1 MLYGLAILIGLL
13 EGLTEFI
20 PVSST
25 GHMIIAGHLLG
36 FTGERADAFE
46 VFIQLGA
53 ILAVAFLYRD
63 RFLGLIPGRAA
74 AVPGSAD
81 VRSAGARSAE
91 GRTADG
97 RSDAPRVAERR
108 FAGNRG
114 LLLLAVTSAPALIAG
129 KLFHHVIK
137 ERLFSPLTVAIG
149 LAVGGL
155 GLILIETFKPRARVT
170 RLDDIGMREAV
181 WVGLFQCLSLWPGMS
196 RAGSTIIGG
205 MLAGA
210 DRKTTAEY
218 SFLAAVPIMIA
229 ATGYDLY
236 KSRSF
241 LHASDAPLFALGFLV
256 ALVSAWF
263 AVRFFIGFL
272 GKHTLKGF
280 GWYRLA
286 LAAFTWWYFSR

>member
-46 VFIQLGA
+46 IFIQLGA

-63 RFLGLIPGRAA
+63 RFLGLIPGRA
-74 AVPGSAD
+74 P
-81 VRSAGARSAE
+81 AGAR
-91 GRTADG
+91 
-97 RSDAPRVAERR
+97 
-108 FAGNRG
+108 FAGGRG
-114 LLLLAVTSAPALIAG
+114 LLLLAVTTAPALVAG
-129 KLFHHVIK
+129 KLFHHAIK

-155 GLILIETFKPRARVT
+155 GLILIEIFKPRARVT
-170 RLDDIGMREAV
+170 RLDEVGMREAV

-236 KSRSF
+236 KSRGF
-241 LHASDAPLFALGFLV
+241 LHASDAPLFALGFCV
-256 ALVSAWF
+256 ALVSALF

-272 GKHTLKGF
+272 AKHTLKGF

-286 LAAFTWWYFSR
+286 LAAFTWWYFTR

>member
-1 MLYGLAILIGLL
+1 MLYGLAIIIGLL

-25 GHMIIAGHLLG
+25 GHMIIAGHMLH

-46 VFIQLGA
+46 IFIQLGA

-63 RFLGLIPGRAA
+63 RFLGLLTGRAPA
-74 AVPGSAD
+74 
-81 VRSAGARSAE
+81 
-91 GRTADG
+91 
-97 RSDAPRVAERR
+97 DAPADRSPSDLSAVRRPGNQR
-108 FAGNRG
+108 FAGLRG
-114 LLLLAVTSAPALIAG
+114 LLLLAITTAPALVFG
-129 KLFHHVIK
+129 KLFHHAIK
-137 ERLFSPLTVAIG
+137 EKLFSPLTVAIG
-149 LAVGGL
+149 LAVGGV
-155 GLILIETFKPRARVT
+155 GLILIEILKPRARVT
-170 RLDDIGMREAV
+170 RLDDIGMREAI
-181 WVGLFQCLSLWPGMS
+181 WVGLFQCFALWPGMS
-196 RAGSTIIGG
+196 RSGSTIIGG
-205 MLAGA
+205 MLMGV

-218 SFLAAVPIMIA
+218 SFLAAVPVMIA
-229 ATGYDLY
+229 ATGFDLY
-236 KSRSF
+236 KSREF
-241 LHASDAPLFALGFLV
+241 LTASDAPLFALGFLV

>member
-25 GHMIIAGHLLG
+25 GHMIIVGHMLH

-63 RFLGLIPGRAA
+63 RFLGLVPGRARA
-74 AVPGSAD
+74 AASAAGSP
-81 VRSAGARSAE
+81 SA
-91 GRTADG
+91 
-97 RSDAPRVAERR
+97 PR
-108 FAGNRG
+108 FAGLRG
-114 LLLLAVTSAPALIAG
+114 LVLLAVTTAPALVAG
-129 KLFHHVIK
+129 KLFHHAIK

-149 LAVGGL
+149 LAVGGI

-170 RLDDIGMREAV
+170 DLDGIGMREAV

-241 LHASDAPLFALGFLV
+241 LHAADAPLFALGFLV

>member
-46 VFIQLGA
+46 IFIQLGA
-53 ILAVAFLYRD
+53 ILAVAFLYRE

-74 AVPGSAD
+74 KAAGSATGPASD
-81 VRSAGARSAE
+81 SRSADR
-91 GRTADG
+91 RFAD
-97 RSDAPRVAERR
+97 RR
-108 FAGNRG
+108 FAGVRG
-114 LLLLAVTSAPALIAG
+114 ILLLAVTTAPALLAG

-149 LAVGGL
+149 LAVGGI

-170 RLDDIGMREAV
+170 RLDEIGMREAV

-236 KSRSF
+236 KSRAF
-241 LHASDAPLFALGFLV
+241 LHASDAPLFVLGFLV

>member
-25 GHMIIAGHLLG
+25 GHMIIAGHMLH

-46 VFIQLGA
+46 IFIQLGA
-53 ILAVAFLYRD
+53 ILAVAFLYRE
-63 RFLGLIPGRAA
+63 RFLGLIPGRA
-74 AVPGSAD
+74 P
-81 VRSAGARSAE
+81 AG
-91 GRTADG
+91 T
-97 RSDAPRVAERR
+97 R
-108 FAGNRG
+108 FAGGRG
-114 LLLLAVTSAPALIAG
+114 LLLLAVTTAPALVVG
-129 KLFHHVIK
+129 KLAHHAIK
-137 ERLFSPLTVAIG
+137 ERLFSPLTVAVG
-149 LAVGGL
+149 LAVGGI
-155 GLILIETFKPRARVT
+155 GLILIETFKPRTRVT
-170 RLDDIGMREAV
+170 RLDDIGLREAV

-236 KSRSF
+236 KSREF

-272 GKHTLKGF
+272 AKHTLKGF

>member
-46 VFIQLGA
+46 IFIQLGA
-53 ILAVAFLYRD
+53 ILAVAFLYRE
-63 RFLGLIPGRAA
+63 RFLGLIPGRA
-74 AVPGSAD
+74 GTG
-81 VRSAGARSAE
+81 SAGAGSAE
-91 GRTADG
+91 PRF
-97 RSDAPRVAERR
+97 APRR
-108 FAGNRG
+108 FAGWRG
-114 LLLLAVTSAPALIAG
+114 LLLLAVTTAPALAAG
-129 KLFHHVIK
+129 KLFHHAIK
-137 ERLFSPLTVAIG
+137 ERLFSPLTVAVG
-149 LAVGGL
+149 LAVGGI

-210 DRKTTAEY
+210 DRRTTAEY

-236 KSRSF
+236 KSRAF

-286 LAAFTWWYFSR
+286 LAAFTWWFFSR

>member
-1 MLYGLAILIGLL
+1 L
-13 EGLTEFI
+13 
-20 PVSST
+20 
-25 GHMIIAGHLLG
+25 
-36 FTGERADAFE
+36 
-46 VFIQLGA
+46 
-53 ILAVAFLYRD
+53 
-63 RFLGLIPGRAA
+63 
-74 AVPGSAD
+74 
-81 VRSAGARSAE
+81 
-91 GRTADG
+91 
-97 RSDAPRVAERR
+97 
-108 FAGNRG
+108 
-114 LLLLAVTSAPALIAG
+114 AG

-149 LAVGGL
+149 LAVGGI

-170 RLDDIGMREAV
+170 RLDEIGMREAV

-236 KSRSF
+236 KSRAF
-241 LHASDAPLFALGFLV
+241 LHASDAPLFVLGFLV